1 MNFQFTKDMAK
12 LPSNFP
18 LKWIIIA
25 TAFIF
30 SGFLFTNEKIVTA
43 WSGFWLWS

>member
-1 MNFQFTKDMAK
+1 MAK
-12 LPSNFP
+12 LPLNFP

-25 TAFIF
+25 TALAF
-30 SGFLFTNEKIVTA
+30 SSLLFTNEKIVTA